1 MDAGQLLDMGA
12 VHCLFE
18 IEAGRLFEMV
28 AG

>member
-18 IEAGRLFEMV
+18 IEAGRLFVMV